1 MNDEQIQY
9 AQSILKGIG
18 FEPGRED
25 GYFDWGTEV
34 AVKAFQKQ
42 FGLKVTGKLDAK
54 TAAHLESAIL
64 EKIQDEDND
73 IQLRTALNYLV
84 K

>member
-1 MNDEQIQY
+1 
-9 AQSILKGIG
+9 
-18 FEPGRED
+18 
-25 GYFDWGTEV
+25 
-34 AVKAFQKQ
+34 VKAFQKQ